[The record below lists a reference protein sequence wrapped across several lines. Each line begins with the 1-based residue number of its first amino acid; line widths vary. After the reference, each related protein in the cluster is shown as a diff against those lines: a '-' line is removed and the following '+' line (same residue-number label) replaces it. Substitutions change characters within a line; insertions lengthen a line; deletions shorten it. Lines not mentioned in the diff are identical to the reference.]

1 MKAVVIDPTTG
12 LNYGR
17 LNITGQRFGRLVAKR
32 FVGIESGKAVWVCQ
46 CDCGAVTVAR
56 ANNLRTGRTRSCGC
70 LQSDLTVE
78 RNKRRAGVR

>member
-12 LNYGR
+12 LNFGR
-17 LNITGQRFGRLVAKR
+17 LNLTGQRFGRLVAKR
-32 FVGIESGKAVWVCQ
+32 FAGLESGRTDWECI
-46 CDCGAVTVAR
+46 CDCGVVVVAR